1 MDFELPEEIRALLAL
16 GGFQGAIGWWMVA
29 SGLSVRTD
37 VSHIR
42 LAVHLLTALTILAGI
57 VWLELK
63 PTVLRPGRG
72 S

>member
-1 MDFELPEEIRALLAL
+1 MRRLLIALLAA
-16 GGFQGAIGWWMVA
+16 GALVYANTHERPWGPAGMA
-29 SGLSVRTD
+29 
-37 VSHIR
+37 
-42 LAVHLLTALTILAGI
+42 AILAGI